1 MQTCDTGNRHQV
13 VTGRPDP
20 RGTAGRH
27 TRMTRRLL
35 VAVAA
40 MLLAATACSGG
51 SGDSSTT
58 GSKDT
63 SSATPV
69 AGGRHLLDEKDNG
82 TKLDVQFGDTLVVT
96 LHSTYWS
103 FLPTDGLA
111 IQSLGDPAT
120 APATN
125 CPPPMNV
132 TGSGCGTVTGTF
144 NVGHIGTSTLK
155 AHRDSCGEAL
165 RCTGKDAD
173 WSVTIVAH

>member
-1 MQTCDTGNRHQV
+1 M
-13 VTGRPDP
+13 
-20 RGTAGRH
+20 GT
-27 TRMTRRLL
+27 MTRRLL
-35 VAVAA
+35 LATAA
-40 MLLAATACSGG
+40 ATLLMATACSGG
-51 SGDSSTT
+51 SSGAGAGPSHDP
-58 GSKDT
+58 

-69 AGGRHLLDEKDNG
+69 SGGRHQLDEKDNG
-82 TKLDVQFGDTLVVT
+82 KRLDVQFGDTLVVT

-103 FLPTDGLA
+103 FQPTDGLA
-111 IQSLGDPAT
+111 IQSLGQPAT

-125 CPPPMNV
+125 CRPPQNV